1 MYKQGEVI
9 EKLNGFLSYSVI
21 QKPEFAKSYG
31 EYIEQMK
38 TIVNQYFNADR
49 SGWKIQLTEL
59 QYLLFSDLMK
69 RKTVY
74 EKKNI
79 SLPTNYPETYHDI
92 RKCFGD
98 FSNIMNTTNETFHN
112 AWVMGVGATSGT
124 SAVIGNSL
132 IVEWTS
138 YFSGRS
144 DADLTAITSLCSWIE
159 NADTDG
165 SVFMLYEDMGN
176 TVKQPTT
183 DEIAKNIFVDRHFG
197 ECIEVLNLPTHK
209 PTYV

>member
-21 QKPEFAKSYG
+21 QKPEFAESYG

-74 EKKNI
+74 EKKNL

-112 AWVMGVGATSGT
+112 A
-124 SAVIGNSL
+124 
-132 IVEWTS
+132 
-138 YFSGRS
+138 
-144 DADLTAITSLCSWIE
+144 
-159 NADTDG
+159 
-165 SVFMLYEDMGN
+165 
-176 TVKQPTT
+176 
-183 DEIAKNIFVDRHFG
+183 
-197 ECIEVLNLPTHK
+197 
-209 PTYV
+209 